1 MKKSIK
7 RILCGAMS
15 LLMMSSVVVEHT
27 YRAQANNFAGGESTV
42 TRSLSFEN
50 VTGQYD
56 TSKIVESNLNTS
68 VLDAEKTSAP
78 KYETRTVIV
87 TLGGETLVDGANGT
101 PLAEYASTWD
111 GKQNADKIATEQ
123 DAFLRKLSKL
133 GVEYKVVRTYD
144 TLLNGV
150 AIEVNTK
157 HVKAIKN
164 IEGVKS
170 AVITT
175 AYSEPKTFTTKNSE
189 AGSGVVTN
197 ETEVYAT
204 GIYDSSAYTKEYGSG
219 TVVAV
224 LDTGLDYT
232 HPAFQ
237 SFQTKGVDVAWD
249 KEDVAKKLNAQNLV
263 AEDRSGSLDANDVYV
278 NAKVPFAYDYA
289 DDDPDVY
296 PSYSNHGT
304 HVAGIIGGY
313 DTNGYTDKDGNPIA
327 ETFVGVVPDAQ
338 LAIFK
343 VFTDDLEDPDIGGA
357 VAEDIIAA
365 LEDCVMLGV
374 DVINMSLGT
383 SCGFT
388 TTNDGDDE
396 GEMLNAVYESIQK
409 TGITLCA
416 AASNDY
422 SSGYGGTFGTNLS
435 SNPDSGTVGSP
446 STFAASLSVAS
457 INGQKADYMVAN
469 ADEDGNGTFVF
480 YEESRDIDGNPFN
493 FAKDML
499 AMNPTG
505 EFEYVVVP
513 GIGQAADYT
522 STIKGLFK
530 DANGNSLNRIA
541 LIKRGDS
548 TFQEKV
554 EIAMRMGAVAVM
566 VYNNV
571 AGIIRMNL
579 GEIEDPVPAVSLNM
593 NAGNALVEGAKN
605 RVGKITI
612 NEEYKAGPFMSEFSS
627 WGPTHDLTLKP
638 EITAHGGE
646 ITSTVPGG
654 YGEQSGTSMASPNMA
669 GFMAV
674 VRSYIKKDL
683 GITDPV
689 EINRLAMQLTMS
701 TAGTVYSQE
710 LDKETGLPK
719 PYSPRKQGAGVAKL
733 ENVIETK
740 AYLFTDVEVNDY
752 RPKIELG
759 DDEEREGVYKMS
771 FKVKN
776 FGKTTLTFST
786 DYQFMTETL
795 ASDGLAVSEEAYML
809 NDNAAE
815 WTLNG
820 DALTG
825 EFSVK
830 AGEIAEIGVTL
841 SLSNKEKNYIEKS
854 FENGMYVEGF
864 LKLVSK
870 TDSQCDLSI
879 PFLGFYGNWEDAPM
893 LDYTAYEVAESEQ
906 DASIKEE
913 DKIKAS
919 VWATQPYSSYYNEK
933 YILPMGG
940 YVYLLPENDEPMYA
954 SEEYAAVSR
963 YNTYYDEG
971 NAENYMTST
980 SIKAVYAG
988 LLRNA
993 RYVRY
998 KMYNVATGE
1007 LILEDHIDRVGKAY
1021 TGGGSAVPA
1030 NVELEISPEAYG
1042 LAANGTYKMDFEF
1055 FMNTPEEGE
1064 VAPEEN
1070 TYSFSFTVDYEA
1082 PILEDARIRYYN
1094 YKDGNKEKQR
1104 IYLDVDIY
1112 DNHYAQAL
1120 LLCYP
1125 TVGEDG
1131 QTVLQLATDYP
1142 TPVRNPNRNGTTTVS
1157 VEITDIYDHICNEYS
1172 NQLYLQMD
1180 DYSINS
1186 CLYRVQIGEAN
1197 GSKLPEGKDF
1207 ALAEGE
1213 ENVSVDIYGT
1223 HKVSLIYNTEV
1234 DPSNFL
1240 WTSKN
1245 PTIAD
1250 VRNGEIVGLS
1260 AGTTEIL
1267 VSNRK
1272 GDIYSIAVTVSD
1284 KQADTLASVPGIS
1297 FNVIKNNNKAL
1308 VKANGNVE
1316 VHAGEEFKL
1325 EILPDPWYHPMTDLR
1340 VVWGTSNES
1349 VATVDAN
1356 GNVKTLK
1363 KGTAS
1368 ITAVVERKNGDKW
1381 EQTLYSALVI
1391 LRVQN
1396 EFTVSNYTLTDYN
1409 GVGGVVTIPTDMNI
1423 WYIGEEAFK
1432 DNDNITKI
1440 IIPESVMQINS
1451 RAFMNCSALEE
1462 VYFIS
1467 EEKLPIPTAKIT
1479 LIYDQV
1485 FYNCPKLRKVD
1496 FSNTKTFTVAND
1508 CFAGCTSLKEVVA
1521 MTNIGTMHDRAFQGC
1536 TALTS
1541 VDLTGLHMSGSNV
1554 FEGCK
1559 RITEIK
1565 TGKFT
1570 AIGNYMFKDCVNLRG
1585 TLTLSTPKI
1594 GDGAFS
1600 GCVNLAGV
1608 RFTMNGDITI
1618 GASAFENCGR
1628 NCSTFTVDFG
1638 GLNVYSIGDR
1648 AFANSTLRTVP
1659 TINGLEVLGSNAFIG
1674 TYVNSVRASDVNLAN
1689 VRLMGVPFEN
1699 ITVTAGTGY
1708 TERNGVVSKGDTLV
1722 YVNSSVTGELNVSS
1736 KMIAPYA
1743 FSDSQVTKVNISK
1756 DVTTIGVSAFENSSV
1771 RKVTFAAGS
1780 KISVIPAKAF
1790 YGSRLAEINLPA
1802 SVTTVENSA
1811 FANSSIKTFTAE
1823 GLTEIK
1829 DGAFEN
1835 AKALA
1840 NVTLPETLKTM
1851 GNNVFS
1857 GCSSLKEISLPA
1869 LETLGVYTFRGASVL
1884 EKVTFHA
1891 DATTT
1896 GSYTFMGTRVKEV
1909 TLGEKVTK
1917 IEEGLFYQASAIE
1930 SVTLPEGVTEIGA
1943 NAFAETKKLTEVIG
1957 LDKVVIIG
1965 RQAFQNCA
1973 LTTLN
1978 LDNAEIIE
1986 YGAFASEGRNGE
1998 DITAS
2003 YTEVKMPAVK
2013 KIGALAFLN
2022 GNMASVELPASLTE
2036 IGYGA
2041 FTSADS
2047 LATLTVAADN
2057 ANFFAEENVLYRYI
2071 DKTEGTYEILCY
2083 PAARV
2088 MEGDVKAY
2096 SIKEGTVL
2104 VQAYAFHG
2112 LKEGALN
2119 KVVLPYSVNAI
2130 GDSAFYKS
2138 GITEYTFES
2147 IQAPVLETIYR
2158 ADVEQT
2164 IEDLATEATTAYY
2177 KGYYYA
2183 NFDSYLLDYTQ
2194 YGNKT
2199 SKLIINYP
2207 ENGVG
2212 YDNHVYRTYF
2222 GVRNTTGIMMKDET
2236 RECINRINK
2245 MPSAEEIKSWN
2256 DWTVNAENKAK
2267 VEAFSNEVKLARL
2280 AYNNTMKDATQSDY
2294 VTSDLAN
2301 KLLAVEAE
2309 LRAVKAKFNI
2319 TLKISSLEIAEGSK
2333 HKTEYKT
2340 GEIFSLDG
2348 LKLTVVYDDG
2358 STEIADM
2365 SKVVLENN
2373 EALTKYDRYVTI
2385 SYQGKTRRIS
2395 ITVSEE
2401 VATDSGKEKKGCSS
2415 VVVSSMAILTM
2426 LSASAIIYARKRE
2439 N

>member
-15 LLMMSSVVVEHT
+15 LLMSSSIVVEHV
-27 YRAQANNFAGGESTV
+27 YRTKANDFLNGNATV
-42 TRSLSFEN
+42 TRNLSFEN

-56 TSKIVESNLNTS
+56 TSKLVESNLNTT
-68 VLDAEKTSAP
+68 VLDSEQTSAP
-78 KYETRTVIV
+78 RYETRTVVV
-87 TLGGETLVDGANGT
+87 TLDGKTLVDGANGT
-101 PLAEYASTWD
+101 PVAEYAQTWEGERLSD
-111 GKQNADKIATEQ
+111 DIATKQ

-164 IEGVKS
+164 IDGVKS

-175 AYSEPKTFTTKNSE
+175 SYSEPKTYATASS
-189 AGSGVVTN
+189 GSGVVTN
-197 ETEVYAT
+197 QTEVYAT
-204 GIYDSSAYTKEYGSG
+204 GIYDSSEYTEEYGAG

-237 SFQTKGVDVAWD
+237 GFQTPNVDVAWSQD
-249 KEDVAKKLNAQNLV
+249 DIAEKLKDNDLV
-263 AEDRSGSLDANDVYV
+263 AEYRSGSLDASDVYV
-278 NAKVPFAYDYA
+278 SKKVPFAYDYA

-313 DTNGYTDKDGNPIA
+313 DTNGYTDKDGNPIH
-327 ETFVGVVPDAQ
+327 ETFLGVVPDAQ

-343 VFTDDLEDPDIGGA
+343 VFTDDLEDKDIGGA

-469 ADEDGNGTFVF
+469 ADENGNGTFVF
-480 YEESRDIDGNPFN
+480 YEDSRDIDGNPFD
-493 FAKDML
+493 FIGDML
-499 AMNPTG
+499 EKNPTG

-522 STIKGLFK
+522 STIKNLFK
-530 DANGNSLNRIA
+530 EKDRIA
-541 LIKRGDS
+541 LVKRGDS

-554 EIAMRMGAVAVM
+554 EIARRMGAVAVI

-571 AGIIRMNL
+571 AGVIRMNL
-579 GEIEDPVPAVSLNM
+579 GEIEDYIPAVSINM
-593 NAGNALVEGAKN
+593 NAGNALVAGAVN
-605 RVGKITI
+605 RVGKLVI
-612 NEEYKAGPFMSEFSS
+612 NKDYKAGPFMSEFSS

-669 GFMAV
+669 GFMAI
-674 VRSYIKKDL
+674 VRSYIKKEL
-683 GITDPV
+683 GITNPV

-701 TAGTVYSQE
+701 TAGTVYDQ
-710 LDKETGLPK
+710 DGL

-733 ENVIETK
+733 ENVIETN
-740 AYLFTDVEVNDY
+740 AYLFTDVEKNDY
-752 RPKIELG
+752 RPKIEIG
-759 DDEEREGVYKMS
+759 DDEERVGVYTMS
-771 FKVKN
+771 FKVQN
-776 FGKTTLTFST
+776 FGKTALSFTT
-786 DYQFMTETL
+786 DYKFMTETL
-795 ASDGLAVSEEAYML
+795 ASDGLAVSEQAYML
-809 NDNAAE
+809 DDNAAE
-815 WTLNG
+815 WTVNG
-820 DALTG
+820 KELTG
-825 EFSVK
+825 EFSVA

-864 LKLVSK
+864 LKLVSA
-870 TDSQCDLSI
+870 SEGQCDLSI

-893 LDYTAYEVAESEQ
+893 LDYTAYEVAASEQ

-919 VWATQPYSSYYNEK
+919 IWATQPYSSYYNEK

-940 YVYLLPENDEPMYA
+940 YVYLLPDGDEPMYA

-963 YNTYYDEG
+963 YNTYYGEQ

-1030 NVELEISPEAYG
+1030 NVELNLNPETYG
-1042 LAANGTYKMDFEF
+1042 LAANGTYRMDFEF
-1055 FMNTPEEGE
+1055 FMNTPENGE

-1125 TVGEDG
+1125 TMGADG

-1142 TPVRNPNRNGTTTVS
+1142 TPVRNANKNGTTTVTI
-1157 VEITDIYDHICNEYS
+1157 EITDIYDHICDEYS
-1172 NQLYLQMD
+1172 NQIYLQMD
-1180 DYSINS
+1180 DYAINS

-1197 GSKLPEGKDF
+1197 SGNLPEGKDF

-1213 ENVSVDIYGT
+1213 DKVSVDIYGA
-1223 HKVSLIYNTEV
+1223 HKVGLVYNTEA

-1250 VRNGEIVGLS
+1250 VKNGEIVGLS
-1260 AGTTEIL
+1260 TGTTEIL

-1272 GDIYSIAVTVSD
+1272 GTQYSIFVTVSD
-1284 KQADTLASVPGIS
+1284 KQASNLASVPGIS
-1297 FNVIKNNNKAL
+1297 FNVIQNNNKAL
-1308 VKANGNVE
+1308 VKAGGSVE
-1316 VHAGEEFKL
+1316 VHAGQDIQL
-1325 EILPDPWYHPMTDLR
+1325 EVIPDPWYHPMTDLK
-1340 VVWGTSNES
+1340 VVWESSKES
-1349 VATVDAN
+1349 VATVDEN

-1363 KGTAS
+1363 KGSAS
-1368 ITAVVERKNGDKW
+1368 ITATVYRKNGDKW
-1381 EQTLYSALVI
+1381 EQTLYSAAVG

-1396 EFTVSNYTLTDYN
+1396 EFTVSNYTLIDYN
-1409 GVGGVVTIPTDMNI
+1409 GVGGEVTIPTDMNI

-1440 IIPESVMQINS
+1440 IIPESVMQIDS
-1451 RAFMNCSALEE
+1451 RAFMNCTALEE
-1462 VYFIS
+1462 VYFVS
-1467 EEKLPIPTAKIT
+1467 EEKQPIATAKIT
-1479 LIYDQV
+1479 LIYDYV

-1496 FSNTKTFTVAND
+1496 FSNTKTLTVAYD
-1508 CFAGCTSLKEVVA
+1508 CFAGCTSLQEVVA

-1536 TALTS
+1536 TSLTS
-1541 VDLTGLHMSGSNV
+1541 VDLTGLHMSGDNV
-1554 FEGCK
+1554 FEGCT
-1559 RITEIK
+1559 RISDIK

-1570 AIGNYMFKDCVNLRG
+1570 AIGNYMFKDCVNLRNV
-1585 TLTLSTPKI
+1585 TLSTPKI
-1594 GDGAFS
+1594 GNGAFS
-1600 GCVNLAGV
+1600 GCVNLANV
-1608 RFTMNGDITI
+1608 AFESDEDIELTI
-1618 GASAFENCGR
+1618 GANAFENCGR
-1628 NCSTFTVDFG
+1628 NCSEFTVDFD
-1638 GLNVYSIGDR
+1638 GLNVYSIGER
-1648 AFANSTLRTVP
+1648 AFANTTLK
-1659 TINGLEVLGSNAFIG
+1659 TISDIENLQVLGANVLSG
-1674 TYVNSVRASDVNLAN
+1674 TYVEEVKASDFNLAN
-1689 VRLMGVPFEN
+1689 VRLSGIPFDG
-1699 ITVTAGTGY
+1699 ITVKGGNGY
-1708 TERNGVVSKGDTLV
+1708 TEKNGAIYKGNTLV
-1722 YVNSSVTGELNVSS
+1722 YVNSSVSGQFTIPNTTTA
-1736 KMIAPYA
+1736 IAPYA
-1743 FSDSQVTKVNISK
+1743 FAASKVTSVSIPKSVA
-1756 DVTTIGVSAFENSSV
+1756 TIGASAFENSSV
-1771 RKVTFAAGS
+1771 REVTFASDSAL
-1780 KISVIPAKAF
+1780 SVIPARAF
-1790 YGSRLAEINLPA
+1790 YGSRVTAIQLPA
-1802 SVTTVENSA
+1802 SVAVVEKSA
-1811 FANSSIKTFTAE
+1811 FANSAIKTFKAE
-1823 GLTEIK
+1823 SLTEIQ

-1835 AKALA
+1835 AKALV
-1840 NVTLPETLKTM
+1840 NVTLPETLKKM
-1851 GNNVFS
+1851 GNSVFS
-1857 GCSSLKEISLPA
+1857 GCSALKEISLPA
-1869 LETLGVYTFRGASVL
+1869 LETLGSYTFRGASNL
-1884 EKVTFHA
+1884 EKVIFHA

-1896 GSYTFMGTRVKEV
+1896 GKYTFTGTPVKEV
-1909 TLGEKVTK
+1909 TLGEKITM

-1943 NAFAETKKLTEVIG
+1943 NAFAETRRLTTLNG
-1957 LDKVVIIG
+1957 LDKVVTIG
-1965 RQAFQNCA
+1965 RLAFQNCA
-1973 LTTLN
+1973 LKTLQ
-1978 LDNAEIIE
+1978 LDSAETID

-1998 DITAS
+1998 DIAAS
-2003 YTEVKMPAVK
+2003 YTEVHMPVVK
-2013 KIGALAFLN
+2013 TIGDYAFLN
-2022 GNMASVELPASLTE
+2022 GSMASLTLPASVAK
-2036 IGYGA
+2036 IGAGA
-2041 FTSADS
+2041 FASADN
-2047 LATLTVAADN
+2047 LATITVAADN
-2057 ANFFAEENVLYRYI
+2057 ANFFAEDNVLYRYTN
-2071 DKTEGTYEILCY
+2071 KAEGEYEILCY
-2083 PAARV
+2083 PAARAV
-2088 MEGDVKAY
+2088 EGEVKSY

-2104 VQAYAFHG
+2104 VQAYAFYG
-2112 LKEGALN
+2112 LNKDALD

-2147 IQAPVLETIYR
+2147 IEAPVLEAVYR

-2183 NFDSYLLDYTQ
+2183 NFDSYILDYTQ

-2199 SKLIINYP
+2199 SSLIINYP

-2212 YDNHVYRTYF
+2212 YDNHVYKLYF

-2236 RECINRINK
+2236 RVCINLINE
-2245 MPSAEEIKSWN
+2245 MPSAEEVKSWN
-2256 DWTVNAENKAK
+2256 DWTVNTENKAK
-2267 VEAFSNEVKLARL
+2267 VETFSEQVKLARL
-2280 AYNNTMKDATQSDY
+2280 SYNNVMKDATQSAY
-2294 VTSDLAN
+2294 VTEELSN
-2301 KLLAVEAE
+2301 KLLAVEGE
-2309 LRAVKAKFNI
+2309 LRTVKAKFNI
-2319 TLKISSLEIAEGSK
+2319 ALKISSLEIAENST
-2333 HKTEYKT
+2333 HKTEYKV
-2340 GEIFSLDG
+2340 GETFSLKG
-2348 LKLTVVYDDG
+2348 LILTIVYDDG
-2358 STEIADM
+2358 STQTADM
-2365 SKVVLENN
+2365 SKVVLENT
-2373 EALTKYDRYVTI
+2373 EGLTKYDRYVTV
-2385 SYQGKTRRIS
+2385 SYEGKTRRIS
-2395 ITVSEE
+2395 ITVTEGE
-2401 VATDSGKEKKGCSS
+2401 AETKADKKGCSS
-2415 VVVSSMAILTM
+2415 VVAT
-2426 LSASAIIYARKRE
+2426 SAAIITLLGVGAVIYAKKRE